1 MNFQIKELKKILNID
16 LDDSQKFLLKSC
28 FFALFCS
35 GLVSVTL
42 GSIMPDLKAAYNFTD
57 TFGGLMLAGHSIGVL
72 TAGLISGVLP
82 LYLGNKKSILIL
94 FAMAFIGAFLLIISN
109 WSSLLLILGFALI
122 GLGRGSLLNFNTRT
136 VNILTNGS
144 AAAANIL
151 HSMFAMGAIAA
162 PILFYLVNK
171 ISGWRVW
178 LVIIIFLGIAA
189 LYRLFKA
196 NMPNYK
202 ASSKNYDLS
211 FLRDKK
217 FLIKAGMIFFYICAE
232 YALLGWLVTYMN
244 YKNFLNSSQFVSSML
259 WVVIFAGRLLC
270 AAFASKF
277 KVKNFILI
285 ASIGS
290 SLFFAGLLLSENIS
304 SVFICVAC
312 LGLSMA
318 GLAPMIYADANY
330 YSINYQ
336 LANGTLVFAS
346 AIGGAIMP
354 FAVGVMADLGGFNY
368 GMAAILFAF
377 VLLIIFAALNL
388 ILDHE

>member
-1 MNFQIKELKKILNID
+1 MLNFFD
-16 LDDSQKFLLKSC
+16 GLDDSEKFLLNSC
-28 FFALFCS
+28 FFASFCS
-35 GLVSVTL
+35 GLISITL

-72 TAGLISGVLP
+72 AAGLISGVLP
-82 LYLGNKKSILIL
+82 LYLGNKKSIIIL
-94 FAMAFIGAFLLIISN
+94 FAMAFVGAGLLIISS
-109 WSSLLLILGFALI
+109 WTSLLLILSFAFI
-122 GLGRGSLLNFNTRT
+122 GLGRGSVLNFNTRT
-136 VNILTNGS
+136 INFVTNGS
-144 AAAANIL
+144 ASASNIF
-151 HSMFAMGAIAA
+151 HAMFAMGAIAA

-171 ISGWRVW
+171 ISGWRAW

-196 NMPNYK
+196 SMPNYK
-202 ASSKNYDLS
+202 ASAKNYDLS

-217 FLIKAGMIFFYICAE
+217 FLTKAGMVFFYICAE

-259 WVVIFAGRLLC
+259 WIVMFAGRLLC
-270 AAFASKF
+270 AALASRF
-277 KVKNFILI
+277 KIKNFILI

-290 SLFFAGLLLSENIS
+290 SLFFAGLLLSENILS
-304 SVFICVAC
+304 AFICVAC
-312 LGLSMA
+312 LGLCMA
-318 GLAPMIYADANY
+318 GLAPMIYADAAY
-330 YSINYQ
+330 YSANYQ
-336 LANGTLVFAS
+336 LANGTLVFAG
-346 AIGGAIMP
+346 AVGGAIMP

-377 VLLIIFAALNL
+377 ILLIIFAALNL